1 MNCRNHYSV
10 HPIRIHDKSSVKSTP
25 SKELKLEHTEV
36 LVLLFKS
43 QLWKPLK
50 LFVLRPR
57 ILCMVSTAPVNYR
70 TKAVHVAATW
80 AGRCDHTVF
89 LSSTHGGLNY
99 WSDQYVA
106 GLNIMEV
113 IKFIEFFGN
122 IFFYFYVFNIFLIG
136 IYLSLIL
143 R

>member
-1 MNCRNHYSV
+1 
-10 HPIRIHDKSSVKSTP
+10 
-25 SKELKLEHTEV
+25 
-36 LVLLFKS
+36 
-43 QLWKPLK
+43 
-50 LFVLRPR
+50 
-57 ILCMVSTAPVNYR
+57 MVSTAPVNYR

-113 IKFIEFFGN
+113 MKLEEIFGTN
-122 IFFYFYVFNIFLIG
+122 IYFYFLYKM
-136 IYLSLIL
+136 YTTYS
-143 R
+143 

>member
-1 MNCRNHYSV
+1 MEIFFRKNGNPSQ
-10 HPIRIHDKSSVKSTP
+10 IH
-25 SKELKLEHTEV
+25 SKQRTKV
-36 LVLLFKS
+36 LAYGRFVLLFKS
-43 QLWKPLK
+43 QLWKPLI

-89 LSSTHGGLNY
+89 LSSTRGGLNY

-113 IKFIEFFGN
+113 IKFIEFFGK
-122 IFFYFYVFNIFLIG
+122 ISFYLITDFQ
-136 IYLSLIL
+136 YSH
-143 R
+143 